1 MLDPAEARGVLART
15 PAALSA
21 FLDGLPDAWLD
32 ANEGASTFSSREILG
47 HLIHGEETDW
57 VPRIRIILEHGE
69 GRPFTPFDRF
79 GFREWIHGNS
89 VGALLERFAAL
100 RGQNLAFLDSL
111 RLDPATL
118 ARTGMHPELGRVT
131 LAQLLASW
139 VVHDLGH
146 LAQILRVL
154 AKRYGGEVGPWRK
167 YSPILDR

>member
-15 PAALSA
+15 PAVVSAL
-21 FLDGLPDAWLD
+21 LDGLPDAWLD
-32 ANEGASTFSSREILG
+32 ADEGAGTFSSREILG

-79 GFREWIHGNS
+79 GFRKWIHG
-89 VGALLERFAAL
+89 VPIQALLERFASL
-100 RGQNLAFLDSL
+100 RAQNVAVLDSL
-111 RLDPATL
+111 KLDPETL
-118 ARTGMHPELGRVT
+118 ARTGTHPELGRVT

-139 VVHDLGH
+139 VVHDIGH
-146 LAQILRVL
+146 LAQISRVL
-154 AKRYGGEVGPWRK
+154 AKRYGGEVGPWRE